1 MQLATGNVDIH
12 FANVTIEVNSAG
24 HDIFQRVS
32 NGIKTGDQSVYS
44 STSMKMKRLNGK
56 KDETAKTGEC

>member
-1 MQLATGNVDIH
+1 MQLAIGNVDIH

-32 NGIKTGDQSVYS
+32 NGIKAGDQSVYS
-44 STSMKMKRLNGK
+44 STSMQMKRLNGK
-56 KDETAKTGEC
+56 KDETAKTEEC